1 MADGNSLPGYS
12 SSDLCRDA
20 TQHQVHRRDHE
31 QVHGCDLRRM
41 VAQKRAPAL
50 PARIAFP
57 GHILGD
63 GRLSYLEAELEQLTM
78 DPRRT
83 PKNVLNAHAPDQR
96 SQTHIDL
103 RPASHAACFPAPIA
117 AETGSMPAHNSF
129 RSDQR
134 NSPEPRGK
142 PTMQLDEEQAVAVP
156 EVDATTHLAS
166 QSHTGTS

>member
-1 MADGNSLPGYS
+1 MSRRFISALLILMPGRHRSDDSGCAGSIDSYASPWPNALSGADYY
-12 SSDLCRDA
+12 R
-20 TQHQVHRRDHE
+20 V
-31 QVHGCDLRRM
+31 V
-41 VAQKRAPAL
+41 
-50 PARIAFP
+50 
-57 GHILGD
+57 
-63 GRLSYLEAELEQLTM
+63 EQLTM

-96 SQTHIDL
+96 SHTRIDL

-166 QSHTGTS
+166 QSHTGTSEESSGRHGF